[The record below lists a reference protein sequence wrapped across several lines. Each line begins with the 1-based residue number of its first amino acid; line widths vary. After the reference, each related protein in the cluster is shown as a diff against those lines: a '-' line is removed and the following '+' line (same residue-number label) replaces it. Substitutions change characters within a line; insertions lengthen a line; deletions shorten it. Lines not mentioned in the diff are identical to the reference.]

1 MRIWKFNIGLKVAAL
16 MAALIMAVSIGA
28 FAMAASTAPTNATG
42 KNVQSPSYT
51 GSIKLAQNSNLSESQ
66 EASALQK
73 LAKITPEQA
82 KSAALAEVKGTA
94 VKVSL
99 EDENGYLVYS
109 VEVKTAKGLM
119 KDVKV
124 DAGNGKVLHIDSG
137 SDMEKE
143 KETSESNMEKEST
156 NELKEKNSGE
166 VADTDSLKEGVQQ
179 GSTGEVQQ
187 GGEN

>member
-1 MRIWKFNIGLKVAAL
+1 VRIWKFNIGLKVAAL

-28 FAMAASTAPTNATG
+28 FAMAANATG

-51 GSIKLAQNSNLSESQ
+51 GSIKLAQSPNLSESQ
-66 EASALQK
+66 EAKVLQK

-179 GSTGEVQQ
+179 GSNGEVQQ